1 MRGGPDRALTRI
13 GDFFEERDRVM
24 TGRESRAGEGLS
36 PDLPPVAEAKS
47 AMEDFLKEFRGFQD
61 DVKQSLQ
68 HQEERMT
75 MLDRKTMSYGRPAL
89 SAAVE
94 MEAPHR
100 KAFGAYLRQGDDD
113 GLRGLVLEG
122 KAMSTAV
129 AADGGYLVD
138 PQTAET
144 IRSMLLS
151 TASLRAVANVVQVEA
166 VSFDVLVDRS
176 EVGSGWATETAA
188 QAETATPVL
197 ERISIKLH
205 ELSAMPKASQRLL
218 DDSAFDV
225 EGWLAGKIA
234 TRFIRAEAAAFIN
247 GDGVDKPKGIL
258 LPAKVANAAW
268 TWGSPGYVPTGAAAD
283 FAATNASDCIV
294 NLVYALGADYRA
306 NGTFVMNS
314 KTAGAV
320 RKMKDADGRF
330 MWGDSLQSG
339 QPPQLMGYPVL
350 VCEDMPDVAANAYPI
365 AFGDFAAGYTVAERP
380 DLRIL
385 RDPFSAKPHVLFY
398 ASKRV
403 GGDITDFAAIKL
415 LKVATS

>member
-1 MRGGPDRALTRI
+1 
-13 GDFFEERDRVM
+13 M
-24 TGRESRAGEGLS
+24 TETQARAGGG
-36 PDLPPVAEAKS
+36 LPPVQTKAVQPEAEVKAAIS
-47 AMEDFLKEFRGFQD
+47 GFLSEFKGFQAE
-61 DVKQSLQ
+61 VKTALQ
-68 HQEERMT
+68 QQEERLT
-75 MLDRKTMSYGRPAL
+75 MLNMKSQTYGRPAL
-89 SAAVE
+89 SASAEVE
-94 MEAPHR
+94 VPHV
-100 KAFGAYLRQGDDD
+100 KAFDAYIRTGDDD
-113 GLRGLVLEG
+113 ALRGLVLEG

-138 PQTAET
+138 PRTSDT
-144 IRSMLLS
+144 IRSMLVS
-151 TASLRAVANVVQVEA
+151 TSSLRGVANVVQVDGP
-166 VSFDVLVDRS
+166 SFDVLIDRS
-176 EVGSGWATETAA
+176 EIGSGWATEAAA
-188 QAETATPVL
+188 QTETATPTV

-234 TRFIRAEAAAFIN
+234 NRFIRAESAAFIN

-258 LPAKVANAAW
+258 LPAKVANASW
-268 TWGSPGYVPTGAAAD
+268 TWGSLGYVPSGAAAD
-283 FAATNASDCIV
+283 FATSNASDCIV

-306 NGTFVMNS
+306 NASFVMNS

-330 MWGDSLQSG
+330 MWGDSLQAG
-339 QPPQLMGYPVL
+339 EPPRLMGYPVL
-350 VCEDMPDVAANAYPI
+350 ICEDMPDVGANTYPI
-365 AFGDFAAGYTVAERP
+365 AFGDFVNGYTIAERP
-380 DLRIL
+380 DLRVL

-415 LKVATS
+415 LKIAVS

>member
-1 MRGGPDRALTRI
+1 MTEVVTRAD
-13 GDFFEERDRVM
+13 GAQPKAYDP
-24 TGRESRAGEGLS
+24 G
-36 PDLPPVAEAKS
+36 AEVKS
-47 AMEDFLKEFRGFQD
+47 ALSGFLQEFNAFQGE
-61 DVKQSLQ
+61 VKQSFQ
-68 HQEERMT
+68 QQDNRMT
-75 MLDRKTMSYGRPAL
+75 MLDRKTMTYSRPAL
-89 SAAVE
+89 SAHAELDV
-94 MEAPHR
+94 PHK
-100 KAFGAYLRQGDDD
+100 KAFNAYLRSGDDD
-113 GLRGLVLEG
+113 ALRGLVLEG

-138 PQTAET
+138 PQTADT
-144 IRSMLLS
+144 IRSMLLATS
-151 TASLRAVANVVQVEA
+151 SLRSVAGVVNVDA

-176 EVGSGWATETAA
+176 EVGSGWATEVATTT
-188 QAETATPVL
+188 ETATPTI

-247 GDGVDKPKGIL
+247 GTGVDQPKGIMI
-258 LPAKVANAAW
+258 PPKVANASW
-268 TWGSPGYVPTGAAAD
+268 VWGQLGYVPTGAAAD
-283 FAATNASDCIV
+283 FATTNASDCIV
-294 NLVYALGADYRA
+294 NLVYALTADYRS

-330 MWGDSLQSG
+330 MWGDSLQAG
-339 QPPQLMGYPVL
+339 EPARLMGYPVL
-350 VCEDMPDVAANAYPI
+350 IAEDMPDVAANAYPI
-365 AFGDFAAGYTVAERP
+365 AFGDFATGYTIAERP

-385 RDPFSAKPHVLFY
+385 RDPFSAKPNVLFY

-415 LKVATS
+415 LKIAAS

>member
-1 MRGGPDRALTRI
+1 MT
-13 GDFFEERDRVM
+13 ER
-24 TGRESRAGEGLS
+24 EARAGEGLS
-36 PDLPPVAEAKS
+36 QAHQTTPSPAAEVKS
-47 AMEDFLKEFRGFQD
+47 AMTGFLREFKGFQD
-61 DVKQSLQ
+61 EVKHALQ
-68 HQEERMT
+68 HQEERLT
-75 MLDRKTMSYGRPAL
+75 MLDRKTTTYARPNL
-89 SAAVE
+89 STA
-94 MEAPHR
+94 MDLDAPHK
-100 KAFGAYLRQGDDD
+100 KAFNAYLRNGDDD
-113 GLRGLVLEG
+113 GLRGLTLEG

-138 PQTAET
+138 PQTADT

-151 TASLRAVANVVQVEA
+151 TSSLRAAANVVQVDA

-176 EVGSGWATETAA
+176 EVGSGWATEAA
-188 QAETATPVL
+188 ATTETATPTI

-234 TRFIRAEAAAFIN
+234 NRFIRAEAGAFIN
-247 GDGVDKPKGIL
+247 GDGIDKPKGIL
-258 LPAKVANAAW
+258 LPAKVANASWA
-268 TWGSPGYVPTGAAAD
+268 WGSLGYIPTGAAAD
-283 FAATNASDCIV
+283 FAVTNASDCIV

-306 NGTFVMNS
+306 NGTFIMNS

-330 MWGDSLQSG
+330 MWGDSLQAG
-339 QPPQLMGYPVL
+339 EPARLMGYAVL
-350 VCEDMPDVAANAYPI
+350 ICEDMPDVAANTYPI
-365 AFGDFAAGYTVAERP
+365 AFGDFAAGYTIAERP

-403 GGDITDFAAIKL
+403 GGDVTDFAAIKL
-415 LKVATS
+415 LKVAVS

>member
-1 MRGGPDRALTRI
+1 MT
-13 GDFFEERDRVM
+13 ER
-24 TGRESRAGEGLS
+24 EARAGEGLS
-36 PDLPPVAEAKS
+36 RAQPETLAPVVEMKA
-47 AMEDFLKEFRGFQD
+47 AMAGFLKEINLFQVE
-61 DVKQSLQ
+61 VKQALQ
-68 HQEERMT
+68 HQEERLT
-75 MLDRKTMSYGRPAL
+75 MLDRKTMTYGRPAL

-94 MEAPHR
+94 LDAPHR
-100 KAFGAYLRQGDDD
+100 QAFNAYLRTGDDD
-113 GLRGLVLEG
+113 GLRGLTLEG

-129 AADGGYLVD
+129 TADGGYLVD
-138 PQTAET
+138 PQTADS
-144 IRSMLLS
+144 IRSMLVS
-151 TASLRAVANVVQVEA
+151 TSSLRAVANVVQVDA
-166 VSFDVLVDRS
+166 TSIDVLIDRS

-188 QAETATPVL
+188 TTETATPTI

-234 TRFIRAEAAAFIN
+234 TRFIRAEAGAFIN

-258 LPAKVANAAW
+258 LPTKVANATW
-268 TWGSPGYVPTGAAAD
+268 TWGNLGYVPTGAAAD
-283 FAATNASDCIV
+283 FATANASDCIV

-306 NGTFVMNS
+306 NGTFLMNS

-330 MWGDSLQSG
+330 MWGDSLQAG

-350 VCEDMPDVAANAYPI
+350 ICEDMPDVGANTYPI
-365 AFGDFAAGYTVAERP
+365 AFGDFAAGYTIAERP

-415 LKVATS
+415 LKVAVS